1 MVLSPKR
8 NTSNCVVEIR
18 SEGAALL
25 RDACGAM
32 VSQGSSA
39 GVFNSLPWER
49 LEVIQ
54 TQDGADKPSLGMLHI
69 MSVCLQNNM
78 FVSSSLNHESVVLQC
93 W

>member
-1 MVLSPKR
+1 MMLLLIMKVYSHSRAMVLSSKR
-8 NTSNCVVEIR
+8 NTSHCVVEIR
-18 SEGAALL
+18 REGAALL

-54 TQDGADKPSLGMLHI
+54 TQDGADKPSLGMLL
-69 MSVCLQNNM
+69 VM
-78 FVSSSLNHESVVLQC
+78 FAE
-93 W
+93 